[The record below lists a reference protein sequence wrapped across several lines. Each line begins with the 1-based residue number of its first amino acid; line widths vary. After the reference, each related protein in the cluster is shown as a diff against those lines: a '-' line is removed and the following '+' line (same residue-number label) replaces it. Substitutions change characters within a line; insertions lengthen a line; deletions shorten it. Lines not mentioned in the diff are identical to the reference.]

1 MFEEAKQ
8 KLRGSIA
15 PIVTPF
21 HEDYSIDYAT
31 FENLIDWHISSGTHA
46 ISVTGTTGEPS
57 SLTVEERIRVMETA
71 VKKINGRVPFVPGTG
86 STNHQET
93 LYLTKK
99 AQEMGADAALV
110 IVPYYNKPSQHAL
123 YKHYKIVADSVDIPI
138 IVYNIP
144 GRTATNLHVD
154 TLARLHEDCPNIA
167 HRAFHG
173 EWGQLKVSER
183 LKYIYKIADLIDEH
197 IEEIA
202 PLESMDTGLP
212 ISQTKNMVA
221 RSAQNFRF
229 YAEMVSNRL
238 VGEAYQVDD
247 EFINYTIHKPIGV
260 AGLITPWNAPFML
273 ETWKIAPALATGNTV
288 VLKPGEWSP
297 VTANRLA
304 EIIDKAELPKGVF
317 NVVHGF
323 GETAGASLVAHPN
336 VQLISFTGETTT
348 GSEIIKNGADTLK
361 RVSAELGGKSPII
374 VFDDADFDRA
384 LDACTWGI
392 FSFNGERCTANSR
405 LFVQE
410 SIYEQFVDAL
420 KERIP
425 KIIVGDPL
433 NNETE
438 VGPLI
443 HIEHFNNVKKY
454 IQLAKDEGAEIYSG
468 EVPKEFGK
476 GNFVPPT
483 LLLNVTNEMRV
494 AQEEIFGPVMAV
506 MKFTDEKE
514 VIRLANDTK
523 YGLAGYVWTNDIK
536 RGHRVAQGVDSGMV
550 WINSQNVRDLRIP
563 FGGSKYS
570 GMGREGGHYAFDFYT
585 ETQVVHVAL
594 SAHHIPQF
602 GKKEK

>member
-1 MFEEAKQ
+1 MKSQQKDRRKQ
-8 KLRGSIA
+8 MSNLKDIQLYINGE
-15 PIVTPF
+15 F
-21 HEDYSIDYAT
+21 IDAASGKT
-31 FENLIDWHISSGTHA
+31 FEN
-46 ISVTGTTGEPS
+46 
-57 SLTVEERIRVMETA
+57 
-71 VKKINGRVPFVPGTG
+71 INPF
-86 STNHQET
+86 TNEVIN
-93 LYLTKK
+93 YI
-99 AQEMGADAALV
+99 AEGDAAD
-110 IVPYYNKPSQHAL
+110 IH
-123 YKHYKIVADSVDIPI
+123 VAVE
-138 IVYNIP
+138 
-144 GRTATNLHVD
+144 A
-154 TLARLHEDCPNIA
+154 A

-483 LLLNVTNEMRV
+483 FLLNVTNEMRV

-570 GMGREGGHYAFDFYT
+570 GMGREGGHYAFNFYT
-585 ETQVVHVAL
+585 ETQVIHVAL
-594 SAHHIPQF
+594 SDHHIPQF
-602 GKKEK
+602 GKKN

>member
-1 MFEEAKQ
+1 MVNKMKDI
-8 KLRGSIA
+8 KLYINGEFVDAS
-15 PIVTPF
+15 
-21 HEDYSIDYAT
+21 SGKS
-31 FENLIDWHISSGTHA
+31 FENKNPFTNEVINHVAEGDIED
-46 ISVTGTTGEPS
+46 IQ
-57 SLTVEERIRVMETA
+57 RA
-71 VKKINGRVPFVPGTG
+71 V
-86 STNHQET
+86 
-93 LYLTKK
+93 
-99 AQEMGADAALV
+99 AAAK
-110 IVPYYNKPSQHAL
+110 N
-123 YKHYKIVADSVDIPI
+123 
-138 IVYNIP
+138 
-144 GRTATNLHVD
+144 
-154 TLARLHEDCPNIA
+154 
-167 HRAFHG
+167 AFHG
-173 EWGQLKVSER
+173 EWGRLKVSAR

-221 RSAQNFRF
+221 RAAQNFRF

-238 VGEAYQVDD
+238 VGEAYQVDG
-247 EFINYTIHKPIGV
+247 EFLNYTIHKPIGV

-297 VTANRLA
+297 ITANRLA

-323 GETAGASLVAHPN
+323 GETAGASLVSHPD
-336 VQLISFTGETTT
+336 VKLISFTGETTT

-374 VFDDADFDRA
+374 VFDDADFERA

-410 SIYEQFVDAL
+410 SIYEKFVEAL
-420 KERIP
+420 KERVSNIV
-425 KIIVGDPL
+425 VGDPL
-433 NNETE
+433 DQQTE

-443 HIEHFNNVKKY
+443 HVEHFNNVNKY
-454 IQLAKDEGAEIYSG
+454 LEIAKEEGAELYSG
-468 EVPKEFGK
+468 DIPTQYKK

-483 LLLNVTNEMRV
+483 LLLNVTNDMKI

-506 MKFTDEKE
+506 MKFKDESE
-514 VIRLANDTK
+514 VIKLANDTK
-523 YGLAGYVWTNDIK
+523 YGLAGYVWTNDLK
-536 RGHRVAQGVDSGMV
+536 RGHRVAQAVDSGMV

-570 GMGREGGHYAFDFYT
+570 GIGREGGHYAFDFYT
-585 ETQVVHVAL
+585 ETQVIHVAL
-594 SAHHIPQF
+594 SDHHIPQF
-602 GKKEK
+602 GKKKN

>member
-1 MFEEAKQ
+1 MSNLKDIQLYINGEF
-8 KLRGSIA
+8 
-15 PIVTPF
+15 
-21 HEDYSIDYAT
+21 IDAASGKT
-31 FENLIDWHISSGTHA
+31 FEN
-46 ISVTGTTGEPS
+46 
-57 SLTVEERIRVMETA
+57 
-71 VKKINGRVPFVPGTG
+71 INPF
-86 STNHQET
+86 TNEVIN
-93 LYLTKK
+93 YI
-99 AQEMGADAALV
+99 AEGDAAD
-110 IVPYYNKPSQHAL
+110 IH
-123 YKHYKIVADSVDIPI
+123 VAVE
-138 IVYNIP
+138 
-144 GRTATNLHVD
+144 A
-154 TLARLHEDCPNIA
+154 A